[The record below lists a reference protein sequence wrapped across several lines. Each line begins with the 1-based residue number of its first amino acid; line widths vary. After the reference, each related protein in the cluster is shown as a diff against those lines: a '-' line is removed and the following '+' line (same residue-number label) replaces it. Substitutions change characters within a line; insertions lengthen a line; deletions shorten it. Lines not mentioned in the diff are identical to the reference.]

1 MWFGPVM
8 AQHLIVVAY
17 ARGRPYVLRP
27 VIKQRKEK
35 TSIPKSSSRIY
46 P

>member
-1 MWFGPVM
+1 MSFGPMM
-8 AQHLIVVAY
+8 AQDLMVVAY
-17 ARGRPYVLRP
+17 ARGSPYALQP
-27 VIKQRKEK
+27 VIKQGKEE